1 MNAELLCFSSG
12 SYLRNAEG
20 KYCTG
25 VVNITVFKVAETFP
39 LKTTT
44 SHQPA
49 ELYALTRAWTSAR
62 GKTADIYTDPIN
74 GLWGHV

>member
-1 MNAELLCFSSG
+1 MQKTPVMNAELLWFISG

-25 VVNITVFKVAETFP
+25 VNITVFKVAETLP
-39 LKTTT
+39 LKTPT

-49 ELYALTRAWTSAR
+49 ELHALIELGIQKEVKLQTFIQT
-62 GKTADIYTDPIN
+62 P
-74 GLWGHV
+74 